1 MLAEA
6 SRLWPWARP
15 QFQSIRTHSKST
27 NRKGA
32 PVRPSAIPDEFD
44 RSQVADSAKRG
55 ARGATIR
62 TLEREVMK
70 KSCSVLLALATVI
83 GMSAA
88 AMAASV
94 GGTVAGSQG
103 QSVSGI
109 TVIVKDASGHVVG
122 QGTPGASGAY
132 DITGLPEGNYT
143 FTLDPGSSGLQGQTV
158 SSYVGPDGICLN
170 WGVSTT
176 SPAVAS
182 AQPGS
187 TCTPLAAA
195 WWDDPAVWVGAGA
208 VLVAGA
214 AIGVVAAES
223 GPDHNHKS
231 ASTVGQ

>member
-1 MLAEA
+1 M
-6 SRLWPWARP
+6 
-15 QFQSIRTHSKST
+15 
-27 NRKGA
+27 
-32 PVRPSAIPDEFD
+32 
-44 RSQVADSAKRG
+44 
-55 ARGATIR
+55 
-62 TLEREVMK
+62 LERKVMK
-70 KSCSVLLALATVI
+70 KSCSVLLALASVV
-83 GMSAA
+83 GMCAA

-94 GGTVAGSQG
+94 GGTVASSQG
-103 QSVSGI
+103 QPVSGI

-122 QGTPGASGAY
+122 QGAPGGSGSY

-143 FTLDPGSSGLQGQTV
+143 FTLDPGSSGYQGQTV
-158 SSYVGPDGICLN
+158 SSYVGADGICLN

-187 TCTPLAAA
+187 TCQGAVA

-223 GPDHNHKS
+223 GPDHNQRS
-231 ASTVGQ
+231 ASTTGQ